1 MALRTPPLQPLSRL
15 SLYTCQLESL
25 IRGCL
30 SLQTVH
36 TTKAGPNLSGC
47 CCAPNTQKLLK
58 ERMDAMLQL
67 LPMARPPL
75 PGFQGATVPSEHH
88 VSHPT
93 KENQFLRGLCFHHS
107 WLICSCAFWGV
118 LRVTIG
124 LFEKDGVLGFRAG
137 LVLHF
142 NVPRRGM

>member
-1 MALRTPPLQPLSRL
+1 
-15 SLYTCQLESL
+15 
-25 IRGCL
+25 
-30 SLQTVH
+30 
-36 TTKAGPNLSGC
+36 
-47 CCAPNTQKLLK
+47 
-58 ERMDAMLQL
+58 MLQL
-67 LPMARPPL
+67 LPVARPPL
-75 PGFQGATVPSEHH
+75 PGFQGVTVPSEHH

-93 KENQFLRGLCFHHS
+93 KEKQFLRGLCLHLS

-142 NVPRRGM
+142 NVPRQGM